1 MLTGAMRILMTLLFA
16 TTGGLALSG
25 IVANLY
31 RMLARKPKGTAER
44 LCYLGVMT
52 MAGPSVL
59 IDNATRSFR
68 RNDCSNGAYAFAVGL
83 TTYWSFTLGWLLIAL
98 EQRL

>member
-1 MLTGAMRILMTLLFA
+1 MHNLSMLLFA

-31 RMLARKPKGTAER
+31 RLLARKPKGAPER
-44 LCYLGVMT
+44 IFYMGVMVF
-52 MAGPSVL
+52 AGPSVL

-68 RNDCSNGAYAFAVGL
+68 KKDCSNLAYAFAVGV
-83 TTYWSFTLGWLLIAL
+83 TAYWSFALGQITITLAGAV
-98 EQRL
+98 

>member
-1 MLTGAMRILMTLLFA
+1 MQAVMTFLFA
-16 TTGGLALSG
+16 TTGGLSLSG

-31 RMLARKPKGTAER
+31 RILARKPEGAVER
-44 LCYLGVMT
+44 LLYLGVMT

-68 RNDCSNGAYAFAVGL
+68 RNDCSNAAYAFAVGL
-83 TTYWSFTLGWLLIAL
+83 TAYWSFALGYGVLTLK
-98 EQRL
+98 RLF

>member
-1 MLTGAMRILMTLLFA
+1 MQHVMTLLFA

-31 RMLARKPKGTAER
+31 RLLARKPQGTPER
-44 LCYLGVMT
+44 VFYMGVMVF
-52 MAGPSVL
+52 AGPSVL

-68 RNDCSNGAYAFAVGL
+68 KKDCSNAAYVFAVGL
-83 TTYWSFTLGWLLIAL
+83 TIYWSFALGFALITLGAEL
-98 EQRL
+98 

>member
-1 MLTGAMRILMTLLFA
+1 MHILLTLLFA
-16 TTGGLALSG
+16 TTGGLVLSG

-31 RMLARKPKGTAER
+31 RMLARKPKGAAER

-68 RNDCSNGAYAFAVGL
+68 RNDCSHIAYVFAVGL
-83 TTYWSFTLGWLLIAL
+83 TAYWSFVLGWLFIAL
-98 EQRL
+98 DRLL

>member
-1 MLTGAMRILMTLLFA
+1 MT
-16 TTGGLALSG
+16 LSG

-31 RMLARKPKGTAER
+31 RILARKPKSSPER
-44 LCYLGVMT
+44 LVYLGVMT

-68 RNDCSNGAYAFAVGL
+68 RNDCSNVAYAFAVGL
-83 TTYWSFTLGWLLIAL
+83 TAYWSFALGFCLIAL
-98 EQRL
+98 KRFL

>member
-1 MLTGAMRILMTLLFA
+1 MHTLLTLLFA
-16 TTGGLALSG
+16 STGGLVLSG

-31 RMLARKPKGTAER
+31 RIVAGKPQGAAARI
-44 LCYLGVMT
+44 CYLGVMT

-68 RNDCSNGAYAFAVGL
+68 RKDCSNAAYVFAVGL
-83 TTYWSFTLGWLLIAL
+83 TIYWSFVLGWLLIAL
-98 EQRL
+98 DQHL

>member
-1 MLTGAMRILMTLLFA
+1 MQHIMTLLFA

-31 RMLARKPKGTAER
+31 RLLARKPKGAPER
-44 LCYLGVMT
+44 VFYMGVMIF
-52 MAGPSVL
+52 AGPSVL

-68 RNDCSNGAYAFAVGL
+68 KKDCSNAAYLFAVGL
-83 TTYWSFTLGWLLIAL
+83 TVYWSFALGLALITATTKFQAL
-98 EQRL
+98 

>member
-1 MLTGAMRILMTLLFA
+1 MRVLLMLLFA

-31 RMLARKPKGTAER
+31 RLLARKPKSTPER
-44 LCYLGVMT
+44 AFYLGVMT
-52 MAGPSVL
+52 LAGPSVL

-68 RNDCSNGAYAFAVGL
+68 KKDCSNIAYLFAIGL
-83 TTYWSFTLGWLLIAL
+83 TVYWSFALGWLLIVL
-98 EQRL
+98 KQHL

>member
-1 MLTGAMRILMTLLFA
+1 MHAVMMLLFA

-31 RMLARKPKGTAER
+31 RILARKPQGSAER
-44 LCYLGVMT
+44 LFYMGVMT
-52 MAGPSVL
+52 LAGPSVL

-68 RNDCSNGAYAFAVGL
+68 RKDCSNTAYVFAIGL
-83 TTYWSFTLGWLLIAL
+83 TAYWSFALGLLLIVL
-98 EQRL
+98 EQHL

>member
-1 MLTGAMRILMTLLFA
+1 MHAVMMLLFA

-31 RMLARKPKGTAER
+31 RILARKPKSSPER
-44 LCYLGVMT
+44 LFYMGVMT
-52 MAGPSVL
+52 LAGPSVL

-68 RNDCSNGAYAFAVGL
+68 RKDCSNMAYAFAIGL
-83 TTYWSFTLGWLLIAL
+83 TAYWSFSLGLLLIAL
-98 EQRL
+98 EQHF